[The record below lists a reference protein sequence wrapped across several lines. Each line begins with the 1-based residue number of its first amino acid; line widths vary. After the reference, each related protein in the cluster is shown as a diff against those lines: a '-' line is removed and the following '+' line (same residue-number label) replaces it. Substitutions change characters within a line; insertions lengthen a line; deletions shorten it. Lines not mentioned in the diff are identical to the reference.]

1 MENVNG
7 VVVVENVLE
16 MDDSHCSVGDRN
28 TVAEGKGWVRYGN
41 RCLVVGIVEGTAD
54 PVQN

>member
-1 MENVNG
+1 MNG